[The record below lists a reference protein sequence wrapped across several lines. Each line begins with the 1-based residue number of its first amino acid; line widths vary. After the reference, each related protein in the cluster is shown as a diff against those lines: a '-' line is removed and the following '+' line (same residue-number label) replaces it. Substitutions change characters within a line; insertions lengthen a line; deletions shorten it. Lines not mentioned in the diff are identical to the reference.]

1 MAKRVNKNMLFELE
15 DLVARR
21 WKILD
26 AVEEE
31 NNKN

>member
-21 WKILD
+21 WKFLD
-26 AVEEE
+26 AV
-31 NNKN
+31 